1 MTTAVFNLPK
11 ALNALLYLA
20 DKANNKD
27 MMSLFKLL
35 FFSEMEHLNV
45 WGRSITGDRYI
56 AMENGPVPSCLYDI
70 VKAVRGDGY
79 YRTDGE
85 KFKKYFIV
93 ERWMFVTPKRQADT
107 DELSMSEIK
116 IFDQM
121 IDKYR
126 DYTPEQL
133 SKASHG
139 YAWNNTLRDH
149 AISIED
155 IMKEFGAEQEY
166 IDYVT
171 GNVKTQKMLHAMA

>member
-1 MTTAVFNLPK
+1 MAIANFNLQK

-20 DKANNKD
+20 GKASNKD

-35 FFSEMEHLNV
+35 FFSEMEHLKV

-85 KFKKYFIV
+85 KFKKDFIV
-93 ERWMFVTPKRQADT
+93 ERWMYVTPKRQADM

-116 IFDQM
+116 IFDQ
-121 IDKYR
+121 IIAKYW

-133 SKASHG
+133 SEASHG

-149 AISIED
+149 AISVED
-155 IMKEFGAEQEY
+155 IMKEFGAEQDY
-166 IDYVT
+166 IDYVSE
-171 GNVKTQKMLHAMA
+171 NMQIQKQLYAMA

>member
-1 MTTAVFNLPK
+1 MTTAVFNLSK

-35 FFSEMEHLNV
+35 FFSEMEHMNV

-79 YRTDGE
+79 YRTEGE

-93 ERWMFVTPKRQADT
+93 EKWMFVTPKRQAAMNV
-107 DELSMSEIK
+107 LSMSEIK

-121 IDKYR
+121 IAKYR

-133 SKASHG
+133 SEVSHG
-139 YAWNNTLRDH
+139 YAWKNTKRDH
-149 AISIED
+149 EMKVED
-155 IMKEFGAEQEY
+155 IMKEYGSSQEFIAFVAENINE
-166 IDYVT
+166 
-171 GNVKTQKMLHAMA
+171 QKRLYAMA